1 MNIPQV
7 RGRGHIIELSF
18 ELYDKGDCNLS
29 LFSPAYLFCYLGNSI
44 IKEVEEGEEG
54 WIRKENEEG
63 EYFLLFFCVDFV
75 KDNSKV
81 RRIIWGN
88 GVNSFCLHKVL
99 QVQFCVT
106 DECVCSTMRIT
117 TPTQERRSLGRP
129 ILWPCCC

>member
-44 IKEVEEGEEG
+44 IKEVEEGG
-54 WIRKENEEG
+54 RVDQKETKKGNI
-63 EYFLLFFCVDFV
+63 FLLFFCVDFV

-106 DECVCSTMRIT
+106 DESVFHHENYHT
-117 TPTQERRSLGRP
+117 
-129 ILWPCCC
+129 

>member
-63 EYFLLFFCVDFV
+63 EYFFAFLLCRLCKRQF
-75 KDNSKV
+75 KSKKNNLGK
-81 RRIIWGN
+81 RG
-88 GVNSFCLHKVL
+88 
-99 QVQFCVT
+99 QF
-106 DECVCSTMRIT
+106 
-117 TPTQERRSLGRP
+117 
-129 ILWPCCC
+129 ILSS